1 MNEQQKRAYIIL
13 HAELSNYDFG
23 VKNWMAHEILQ
34 RAVYILKG
42 NKVATEYYHVGLHLQ
57 FNKTIQM
64 ILHLTDMS
72 IEDMIAVLEKLAEL
86 WKPR

>member
-1 MNEQQKRAYIIL
+1 MNEPQKRAYIIL
-13 HAELSNYDFG
+13 HAELSSYDFG
-23 VKNWMAHEILQ
+23 LKNWMAHEIIN
-34 RAVYILKG
+34 RAISILNG
-42 NKVATEYYHVGLHLQ
+42 HRMATARYHIGLHAQ

-72 IEDMIAVLEKLAEL
+72 VEDLIAMLEKLAEL